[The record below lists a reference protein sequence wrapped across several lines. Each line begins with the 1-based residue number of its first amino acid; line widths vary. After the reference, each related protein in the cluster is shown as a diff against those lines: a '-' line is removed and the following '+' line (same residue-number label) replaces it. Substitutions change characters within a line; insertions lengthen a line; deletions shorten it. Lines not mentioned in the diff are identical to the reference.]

1 MSERLLAYRDTNGKV
16 NLVDEFCPHRRAS
29 LFWGRNEA
37 EGIRCIYHGWKFDGT
52 GTCVDMPSEP
62 AESNFRE
69 KVHLTAYPTREYGG
83 IIWAYM
89 RPAELEP
96 ELPQLEWARVPSDQL
111 IVSKT
116 LQESNWVQ
124 GLEGGIDSSHVSFLH

>member
-1 MSERLLAYRDTNGKV
+1 MLTPADNEYLTHANRGTPMGNLLRRYWVPALLAAEVTEPESPPVRVKLMGERLLAYRDTNGKV

-62 AESNFRE
+62 AE
-69 KVHLTAYPTREYGG
+69 
-83 IIWAYM
+83 
-89 RPAELEP
+89 
-96 ELPQLEWARVPSDQL
+96 
-111 IVSKT
+111 
-116 LQESNWVQ
+116 
-124 GLEGGIDSSHVSFLH
+124 